1 MNDVRATRATFANEA
16 EFQAE
21 VMRAAL
27 QLGLLAYHPYRSEKS
42 VPGFP
47 DTVIV
52 GSRGVLY
59 RELKMPKGKPSTDQ
73 LYWIAALTEAGQNAG
88 IWRPEHWPALIL
100 AEMSDLGRLT
110 VRRPEPTQAE
120 LRRALRRSGARPR
133 R

>member
-1 MNDVRATRATFANEA
+1 MSSQDPRACAFANEA

-27 QLGLLAYHPYRSEKS
+27 SLGLLAYHPYRSLKS

-59 RELKMPKGKPSTDQ
+59 RELKMPKGKPSPEQ
-73 LYWIAALTEAGQNAG
+73 LHWVAALTEAGQNVG
-88 IWRPEHWPALIL
+88 IWRPEHWPRLIL
-100 AEMSDLGRLT
+100 AEMGALGRLESRPPT
-110 VRRPEPTQAE
+110 PSQAEVRRR
-120 LRRALRRSGARPR
+120 LKRSRTW
-133 R
+133 